1 MDALNIFL
9 SILAVVIA
17 GLIVYYQYYYK
28 QKVSQDSKILSLFR
42 FVTFFGILML
52 LINPEFIQN
61 STEIIKPNLMLAVD
75 NSESIA
81 HSGSEEIV
89 RQLVDD
95 FNTDRELNKRFDM
108 ISFQFGERLSSDTLL
123 NFEETQS
130 NIYKAVKDINLVS
143 SQESSPIILITDG
156 NQTYGQ
162 SYAYMNSKHKVFPVV
177 IGDTIVKSDLEI
189 SLVNVNAY
197 ATLENKFPVEVY
209 LNYQGKAALE
219 TQFVIEKDGVV
230 IHSEKIVFSKD
241 RLNHRLEFHLPAD
254 RMGMQLYKARLIPF
268 EGEDNTLNNSFD
280 FGIEV
285 IDEKTK
291 VAVVYDVLHPDLG
304 MIKRSIESNQQRTVE
319 LVPVDEFSKLEK
331 DFSIFVLYQPNE
343 RFKAIMEQLIED
355 DISYFII
362 TGTHTNWA
370 YLNKAQSAFTREISG
385 VTENYFPVYQDN
397 FKAFQTEDLGF
408 DSFGPLID
416 YFGNINFNVPY
427 ESLLTQSV
435 NGIKSNDPLL
445 VGYQEGVNRRV
456 VLFGENIWKWRLN
469 SFRASNS
476 FEKFDRFF
484 NSLIQY
490 MHLTDK
496 NKNMELIY
504 NAVYHSKDP
513 IVIKVKNYDSNL
525 KPELNSDIIFQFKD
539 AEESIPFY
547 VKNKAYETQ
556 IPTLKEG
563 KYQFNVINK
572 NSKKKQSGSFMV
584 VPFTLEQEKT
594 RANVKGL
601 NRLSMN
607 SEGQLFYQDQF
618 VQLKQVLL
626 ENPSFRSV
634 EKENIKMISLIDWK
648 WLLGLIVLSLS
659 SEWLIRKYR
668 GLT

>member
-52 LINPEFIQN
+52 LINPGFIQN

-89 RQLVDD
+89 RQLVYD

-123 NFEETQS
+123 NFEESQS

-143 SQESSPIILITDG
+143 SQKSSPIILITDG

-162 SYAYMNSKHKVFPVV
+162 AYAYMNSKHKVFPVV

-230 IHSEKIVFSKD
+230 IHSEKVVFSKD

-254 RMGMQLYKARLIPF
+254 QMGMQLYKARLIPF

-304 MIKRSIESNQQRTVE
+304 MIKRSVESNQQRTVE
-319 LVPVDEFSKLEK
+319 LVPVDEFAKLEK
-331 DFSIFVLYQPNE
+331 DFSIFILYQPNE
-343 RFKAIMEQLIED
+343 GFKEIMEQLVED

-362 TGTHTNWA
+362 TGTHTNWD
-370 YLNKAQSAFTREISG
+370 YLNKAQSAFTREKSG

-416 YFGNINFNVPY
+416 YFGNLNFNVPY

-445 VGYQEGVNRRV
+445 AGYQEGINRRV

-469 SFRASNS
+469 SFKTNNS
-476 FEKFDRFF
+476 FEKFDQFF

-496 NKNMELIY
+496 NKSMELIY

-513 IVIKVKNYDSNL
+513 IIIKVKNYDSNL
-525 KPELNSDIIFQFKD
+525 NPELNSDIIFQFKD
-539 AEESIPFY
+539 VEESIPFY
-547 VKNKAYETQ
+547 VKNKAFETQ

-563 KYQFNVINK
+563 KYQFDVINK

-594 RANVKGL
+594 RANAKGL

-607 SEGQLFYQDQF
+607 SEGQVFYQDQF
-618 VQLKQVLL
+618 VELKQVLL

-648 WLLGLIVLSLS
+648 WLLGLIILSLGL
-659 SEWLIRKYR
+659 EWLIRKYR

>member
-28 QKVSQDSKILSLFR
+28 QKLSQDSKILSLFR
-42 FVTFFGILML
+42 FVTLFGILML
-52 LINPEFIQN
+52 LINPKFIQH

-89 RQLVDD
+89 RQLVNN
-95 FNTDRELNKRFDM
+95 FNTDRELNERFDM
-108 ISFQFGERLSSDTLL
+108 NSFQFGERLSADTLL

-130 NIYKAVKDINLVS
+130 NIYRAVKDINLVS
-143 SQESSPIILITDG
+143 NQKSSPIILITDG

-162 SYAYMNSKHKVFPVV
+162 AYAYMNSKQKVYPLV
-177 IGDTIVKSDLEI
+177 IGDTIVNSDLEI

-197 ATLENKFPVEVY
+197 ATLKNKFPVEVY
-209 LNYQGKAALE
+209 LNYQGKTAIE
-219 TQFVIEKDGVV
+219 TKFLIEKDGVI
-230 IHSEKIVFSKD
+230 IHSEKVVFSKE
-241 RLNHRLEFHLPAD
+241 RMNHRLEFHLPAD
-254 RMGMQLYKARLIPF
+254 QMGMQLYKARLLPF

-319 LVPVDEFSKLEK
+319 LIPVDEISKMDK

-343 RFKAIMEQLIED
+343 GFQEIMKQLVED

-370 YLNKAQSAFTREISG
+370 FVNKIQNAFTREESG

-408 DSFGPLID
+408 DSFDPLID
-416 YFGNINFNVPY
+416 YFGSLSFNVPY
-427 ESLLTQSV
+427 ESLLSQSV
-435 NGIKSNDPLL
+435 NGIESNDPLL
-445 VGYQEGVNRRV
+445 VGYQEGINRRV
-456 VLFGENIWKWRLN
+456 VLFGENIWKWRLK
-469 SFRASNS
+469 SFQATNS
-476 FEKFDRFF
+476 FEKFDHFF

-490 MHLTDK
+490 LHLTDK
-496 NKNMELIY
+496 NKSMELIY
-504 NAVYHSKDP
+504 SAVYHSNDP
-513 IVIKVKNYDSNL
+513 IIIKVKNYDSNL
-525 KPELNSDIIFQFKD
+525 NPDLNSDIFIQFKD
-539 AEESIPFY
+539 EKESVPFY
-547 VKNKAYETQ
+547 VKNNAYETQ

-563 KYQFNVINK
+563 KYEFNIINK
-572 NSKKKQSGSFMV
+572 NSKKKQSGSFIV
-584 VPFTLEQEKT
+584 VPFTLEQEKS
-594 RANVKGL
+594 RANVEGL
-601 NRLSMN
+601 NLLSMN
-607 SEGQLFYQDQF
+607 SDGQLFYQDQF
-618 VQLKQVLL
+618 AELKQVLL

-659 SEWLIRKYR
+659 LEWSIRKYR
-668 GLT
+668 GLA

>member
-28 QKVSQDSKILSLFR
+28 QKLSQDSKILSLFR
-42 FVTFFGILML
+42 FVTFFAILML
-52 LINPEFIQN
+52 LINPGFIQN
-61 STEIIKPNLMLAVD
+61 STEIIRPNLMLAID

-89 RQLVDD
+89 RQLLDD
-95 FNTDRELNKRFDM
+95 FKTDQELNKRFDM
-108 ISFQFGERLSSDTLL
+108 NSFQFGERLSSDTLL

-130 NIYKAVKDINLVS
+130 NIYQAVKDINLVS

-162 SYAYMNSKHKVFPVV
+162 AYAYMNSKHKVFPVV
-177 IGDTIVKSDLEI
+177 IGDTIIKSDLEI

-209 LNYQGKAALE
+209 LNYQGKAILE
-219 TQFVIEKDGVV
+219 TKFVIEKDGVI
-230 IHSEKIVFSKD
+230 IHTEKINFSVD
-241 RLNHRLEFHLPAD
+241 RTNHRLEFHLPAD
-254 RMGMQLYKARLIPF
+254 QMGMQLYKARLIPF

-291 VAVVYDVLHPDLG
+291 VAVLYDVLHPDLG

-319 LVPVDEFSKLEK
+319 LVPVDDFSKMDK

-343 RFKAIMEQLIED
+343 DFKQIMEQLVED
-355 DISYFII
+355 DISYMII
-362 TGTHTNWA
+362 TGTHTNWGF
-370 YLNKAQSAFTREISG
+370 LNKFQSAFTREESG
-385 VTENYFPVYQDN
+385 ITENYFPVYQEN
-397 FKAFQTEDLGF
+397 FTAFQTEDLGF
-408 DSFGPLID
+408 DSFEPLID
-416 YFGNINFNVPY
+416 YFGNLSFNVPY
-427 ESLLTQSV
+427 ESILSQSV

-445 VGYQEGVNRRV
+445 VGYQEGTNRRV

-469 SFRASNS
+469 SFKASNS
-476 FEKFDRFF
+476 FEKFDQFF

-490 MHLTDK
+490 LHLTDK
-496 NKNMELIY
+496 NKSMELIY
-504 NAVYHSKDP
+504 NTVYHANDP
-513 IVIKVKNYDSNL
+513 IVIRVKNYDSNL
-525 KPELNSDIIFQFKD
+525 KPDLNSDIFFQFKD
-539 AEESIPFY
+539 AEKSIPFY

-563 KYQFNVINK
+563 KYQFDIINK

-584 VPFTLEQEKT
+584 VAFTLEQEKT
-594 RANVKGL
+594 SANAGGL

-607 SEGQLFYQDQF
+607 SGGQLFYQDQF
-618 VQLKQVLL
+618 AELKQILL

-648 WLLGLIVLSLS
+648 WLLGLIVLSLGL
-659 SEWLIRKYR
+659 EWSIRKYR

>member
-9 SILAVVIA
+9 SILAVAIA

-42 FVTFFGILML
+42 FITFFAILML

-61 STEIIKPNLMLAVD
+61 STEIIKPKLMLAVD

-81 HSGSEEIV
+81 HSGSEKIV
-89 RQLVDD
+89 RQLVSD
-95 FNTDRELNKRFDM
+95 FNKDVALNERFDM
-108 ISFQFGERLSSDTLL
+108 SRFQFGERLSSDTLL
-123 NFEETQS
+123 NFEATQS
-130 NIYKAVKDINLVS
+130 NIYKAVKDMNLVS
-143 SQESSPIILITDG
+143 SQKSSPIILITDG

-162 SYAYMNSKHKVFPVV
+162 AYSYMNSKQKIFPIV
-177 IGDTIVKSDLEI
+177 IGDTIVKPDLEI

-197 ATLENKFPVEVY
+197 ATLDNKFPVEVF
-209 LNYQGKAALE
+209 LNYEGKATLE
-219 TQFVIEKDGVV
+219 TQFIIEKEGVT
-230 IHSEKIVFSKD
+230 IYSEKIMFSKD
-241 RLNHRLEFHLPAD
+241 QMNYGLEFHLPAD
-254 RMGMQLYKARLIPF
+254 QMGMQLYKARLIPF
-268 EGEDNTLNNSFD
+268 ESEDNILNNSFD

-291 VAVVYDVLHPDLG
+291 VAVVYDILHPDLG

-319 LVPVDEFSKLEK
+319 LVTVDAFSKMEK
-331 DFSIFVLYQPNE
+331 DFSIFVLYQPGE
-343 RFKAIMEQLIED
+343 GFKEIMEQLIAD

-362 TGTHTNWA
+362 TGTHTNWNF
-370 YLNKAQSAFTREISG
+370 LNNVQGAFTRDESG
-385 VTENYFPVYQDN
+385 VTENYFPVYQDG
-397 FKAFQTEDLGF
+397 FKSFQIEDPGF

-435 NGIKSNDPLL
+435 HGIESNDPLL
-445 VGYQEGVNRRV
+445 VGYQEGINRRV
-456 VLFGENIWKWRLN
+456 VLFGENIWKWRLS
-469 SFRASNS
+469 SFKATNS
-476 FEKFDRFF
+476 FEKFDQFF

-490 MHLTDK
+490 LHLTDK
-496 NKNMELIY
+496 NKSMELIY
-504 NAVYHSKDP
+504 NAVYHSNDP
-513 IVIKVKNYDSNL
+513 VIIKVKNYDSNL
-525 KPELNSDIIFQFKD
+525 KPDLNSDIIFQFKD

-547 VKNKAYETQ
+547 VNNNAYETQ

-563 KYQFNVINK
+563 KYEFDIINK

-594 RANVKGL
+594 RANVESL
-601 NRLSMN
+601 IRLSIN
-607 SEGQLFYQDQF
+607 SEGQLFFQDQF
-618 VQLKQVLL
+618 QDLKQVLL
-626 ENPSFRSV
+626 GNPSFKSV
-634 EKENIKMISLIDWK
+634 ERENIKMISLIDWK

>member
-9 SILAVVIA
+9 IILAVVIA

-28 QKVSQDSKILSLFR
+28 QNLSQDSKILSLFR

-52 LINPEFIQN
+52 LINPGFIQN

-81 HSGSEEIV
+81 HLGSEEIV
-89 RQLVDD
+89 RQLVYD
-95 FNTDRELNKRFDM
+95 FNTDEELNKRFD
-108 ISFQFGERLSSDTLL
+108 ISSFQFGGGLSSDTLL
-123 NFEETQS
+123 SFEETQS
-130 NIYKAVKDINLVS
+130 NIYQAVKDINLVS
-143 SQESSPIILITDG
+143 SQKSSPIILITDG

-162 SYAYMNSKHKVFPVV
+162 AYAYMNSKQKVFPVV
-177 IGDTIVKSDLEI
+177 IGDTIMKSDLEI

-209 LNYQGKAALE
+209 LNYRGKAALE
-219 TQFVIEKDGVV
+219 TKFIIEKDGVT
-230 IHSEKIVFSKD
+230 IQSEKVVFSKD
-241 RLNHRLEFHLPAD
+241 RMNHRLEFHLPAD
-254 RMGMQLYKARLIPF
+254 QMGMQLYKARLIPF
-268 EGEDNTLNNSFD
+268 EDEDNTLNNSFD

-291 VAVVYDVLHPDLG
+291 VAVIYDVLHPDLG

-319 LVPVDEFSKLEK
+319 LVPVDELSKMDK

-343 RFKAIMEQLIED
+343 GFKEIMEQLVED

-362 TGTHTNWA
+362 TGTQTNWDF
-370 YLNKAQSAFTREISG
+370 LNKVQSAFARERSG

-408 DSFGPLID
+408 DRFEPLID
-416 YFGNINFNVPY
+416 YFGALSFNVPY
-427 ESLLTQSV
+427 ESLLSQSV

-445 VGYQEGVNRRV
+445 VGYQEGINRRV

-469 SFRASNS
+469 SFKATNS
-476 FEKFDRFF
+476 FEKFDQFF

-490 MHLTDK
+490 LHLTDK
-496 NKNMELIY
+496 NKSMELIY
-504 NAVYHSKDP
+504 NAVYHGNDP
-513 IVIKVKNYDSNL
+513 IIIKVKNYDSNL
-525 KPELNSDIIFQFKD
+525 NPDLNSDIYIQFKD
-539 AEESIPFY
+539 AEERIPFY
-547 VKNKAYETQ
+547 VKNNAYETQ

-563 KYQFNVINK
+563 KYQFDIINK

-584 VPFTLEQEKT
+584 VAFTLEQEKT
-594 RANVKGL
+594 SANSVGL
-601 NRLSMN
+601 NQLSMN
-607 SEGQLFYQDQF
+607 SGGQLFYQDQF
-618 VQLKQVLL
+618 AELKQVLL
-626 ENPSFRSV
+626 ENPSFRSI

-648 WLLGLIVLSLS
+648 WLLGLIVLSLGL
-659 SEWLIRKYR
+659 EWSIRKYR